1 MMSCDKRQKE
11 ATENSQQQ
19 QQQRWQTCYR
29 LRLQSKASQS
39 WKSGGRDKR
48 QRSERE
54 RDWRSEEAQECR
66 QIHKQF
72 WLPRMGSGGA
82 FSGSVNWVVQFV
94 KIITPPPSLPLPT
107 PATRPA
113 PPPPKRQKTNILE
126 NFHMFVGFP
135 NCNSIIGS
143 AKINKK
149 KKFKKNYICICRFVL

>member
-39 WKSGGRDKR
+39 WKSGGRDER

-54 RDWRSEEAQECR
+54 REREWRGEEAQECQ

-72 WLPRMGSGGA
+72 CLPRMGSGGA
-82 FSGSVNWVVQFV
+82 FSGSVTGWCNW
-94 KIITPPPSLPLPT
+94 
-107 PATRPA
+107 
-113 PPPPKRQKTNILE
+113 
-126 NFHMFVGFP
+126 
-135 NCNSIIGS
+135 
-143 AKINKK
+143 
-149 KKFKKNYICICRFVL
+149 